1 VLCEVCQAPI
11 PPERLEALAGV
22 KRCVACQGRTEAGV
36 AIEEPEY
43 CPHCG
48 ALVEIRLSRGG
59 GITRYRRFCT
69 GNPPCR
75 L

>member
-1 VLCEVCQAPI
+1 M
-11 PPERLEALAGV
+11 
-22 KRCVACQGRTEAGV
+22 KRCVACQGRKEAGI
-36 AIEEPEY
+36 AEEEPEY

-48 ALVEIRLSRGG
+48 SLVELRVGRGP

-69 GNPPCR
+69 GQPPCR